1 MSIRANACTTM
12 RFSRHPGAI
21 GSIVACALFLGAC
34 SQASEFGFNSAE
46 TSLGATKTASV
57 GPQSELE
64 KATQYWGKE
73 LSKNPHD
80 DKAAMAYARNLK
92 AMGRKQEALG
102 VLQQS
107 YLHNSD
113 NRELL
118 SEYGRLALEMGQV
131 GTAEKLLERA
141 DDPAKPDWRVLSARG
156 TVLAK
161 QGQYKEA
168 INYFERARSL
178 APGQSSI
185 VSNLA
190 MAYTMDGHA
199 AKGESLLRQAAEDPN
214 ADPRVKQNLA
224 LVMGLQGKSNE
235 AGGSGEAR
243 TAAAALSA
251 DNPDTWIVKVSSD
264 TTAPGPRTSTAMTTA
279 STTKL
284 KPAR

>member
-1 MSIRANACTTM
+1 MSTRADA
-12 RFSRHPGAI
+12 FQGWSFA
-21 GSIVACALFLGAC
+21 GSLVPVASLGCALMLGAC
-34 SQASEFGFNSAE
+34 SQASEFGFSPAE
-46 TSLGATKTASV
+46 SSLGAKQTASV
-57 GPQSELE
+57 GPQTELE

-80 DKAAMAYARNLK
+80 DKAALAYARNLK
-92 AMGRKQEALG
+92 ALGRKQDALG
-102 VLQQS
+102 VLQAS

-131 GTAEKLLERA
+131 GTADKLLERA
-141 DDPAKPDWRVLSARG
+141 DDPAKPDWRILSARG
-156 TVLAK
+156 TVQAK

-168 INYFERARSL
+168 INYFERARAM

-199 AKGESLLRQAAEDPN
+199 AKGESLLRQAAEDPA
-214 ADPRVKQNLA
+214 ADPRIKQNLA
-224 LVMGLQGKSNE
+224 LVIGLQGKSTE
-235 AGGSGEAR
+235 AQGSSEAR

-251 DNPDTWIVKVSSD
+251 DNPDTWIVKVSADSS
-264 TTAPGPRTSTAMTTA
+264 GGSRTSTPLTTA
-279 STTKL
+279 STA
-284 KPAR
+284 KPKTAR